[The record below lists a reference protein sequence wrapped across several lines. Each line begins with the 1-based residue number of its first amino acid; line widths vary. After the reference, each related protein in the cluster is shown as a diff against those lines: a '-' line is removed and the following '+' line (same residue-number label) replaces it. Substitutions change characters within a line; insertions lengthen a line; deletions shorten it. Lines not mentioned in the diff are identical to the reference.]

1 MSICVH
7 CNTEIHSSMTIGHA
21 TVCPSC
27 GESLKSC
34 VNCRF
39 YDEGAYHQC
48 REAVEEEVIDKR
60 RANFCPSFMINQKE
74 RGSSVQSSRED
85 ALKKLKALFGEE

>member
-7 CNTEIHSSMTIGHA
+7 CNSEISPSMTIGHA

-27 GESLKSC
+27 GQPLKSC
-34 VNCRF
+34 INCRF

-48 REAVEEEVIDKR
+48 RESVEEAVPDKK
-60 RANFCPSFMINQKE
+60 RANFCTAFMINTKSPSDAPRSQKE
-74 RGSSVQSSRED
+74 EAMKR
-85 ALKKLKALFGEE
+85 LKALFGEE